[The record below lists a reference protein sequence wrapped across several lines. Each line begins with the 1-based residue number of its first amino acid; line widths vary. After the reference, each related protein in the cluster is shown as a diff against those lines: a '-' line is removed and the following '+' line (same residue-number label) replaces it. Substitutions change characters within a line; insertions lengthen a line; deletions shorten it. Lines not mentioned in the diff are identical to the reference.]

1 MSPDLRLTCSYLT
14 AGGSV
19 GCVNVT
25 GKVRSVYGYARPR
38 MDEAL
43 NAEVL
48 YLLNNPSSPP
58 VAQVAIV
65 AEILQEAGEA
75 PPPLPTVRA
84 MPTGGC
90 LIMYSPQ
97 FARFVSPEAQMP
109 EPNDNLHF
117 ALCLLLK
124 MPVVDRTGV
133 IVDPTV
139 RVRVLSPIPKG
150 PFDNSPLSMDVQYTT
165 HGNVTLQ
172 VALPKEALHKSSLW
186 PRAVTICRETSLFD
200 LIEQRAAKIF
210 DMASALPSAERRIDL
225 LWSGGIDSTTALAAF
240 LHFPETSFRQ
250 RGVRVRLFYNASS
263 IAEFPVL
270 GNWLRGNCGPGR
282 RVPHFELY
290 RIPDDSPIADNIDLT
305 SGITVTGEYGDQL
318 QHAVLTARP
327 PTKQI
332 FGSILMAG
340 AFKKEPSFIFKGTKA
355 NRRRLIGSELQDPW
369 REGVRERL
377 QEMNILREDRI
388 DALMALL
395 VKQASQCPFD
405 IRTKF
410 DWLWWINFS
419 MKYQYVGLRLL
430 NRVQDLSR
438 AKADRLVHFFG
449 GDEFQLWALSERNH
463 QFKFPRKAT
472 NRAPHG
478 FRTFPMYKILLKA
491 YIAFKCE
498 YVSVRGRT
506 NYFNNKVGRHAVL
519 PFSKG
524 EGGEGRTNWFCLK
537 QLVATGEGWV
547 AEAYSQLQL
556 RHGRRVQRLLLRGL
570 QHLKICHAG
579 NLWRLPPKGV
589 ACLIRSICTTQV
601 SVQRPAGRG
610 SSGAAPSGHR
620 GGRASKIRPRPI
632 PWGRGKEEGE
642 APRPGTSVHLWLISY
657 HGSVNVE
664 RHWGRVV
671 QGMAGGG
678 LVRTHSTERERAR
691 RARRRRICPAVWR
704 RSSSVYRERTEA

>member
-1 MSPDLRLTCSYLT
+1 MVGSDESMLVVPRAAANDKLWMS
-14 AGGSV
+14 
-19 GCVNVT
+19 

-65 AEILQEAGEA
+65 EAGEA

-305 SGITVTGEYGDQL
+305 SGITVTGEYGDQ
-318 QHAVLTARP
+318 
-327 PTKQI
+327 I

-506 NYFNNKVGRHAVL
+506 NYFNNKEKVGSLKHIPSYNFAMDDEYNVFSFGGFSISRSAMQETYGDSLQRFLYNGQPVVEAVEQ
-519 PFSKG
+519 P
-524 EGGEGRTNWFCLK
+524 
-537 QLVATGEGWV
+537 
-547 AEAYSQLQL
+547 
-556 RHGRRVQRLLLRGL
+556 
-570 QHLKICHAG
+570 
-579 NLWRLPPKGV
+579 
-589 ACLIRSICTTQV
+589 
-601 SVQRPAGRG
+601 RPAT
-610 SSGAAPSGHR
+610 A
-620 GGRASKIRPRPI
+620 
-632 PWGRGKEEGE
+632 EEGPLRYGP
-642 APRPGTSVHLWLISY
+642 APFRG
-657 HGSVNVE
+657 E
-664 RHWGRVV
+664 EEKKKEKR
-671 QGMAGGG
+671 
-678 LVRTHSTERERAR
+678 
-691 RARRRRICPAVWR
+691 
-704 RSSSVYRERTEA
+704 